1 MMEPTKELSIH
12 MQMYLE
18 YEGNKTLDE
27 LENEFYEILD
37 KISEKYG
44 VSYQIYSTEL
54 QEI

>member
-1 MMEPTKELSIH
+1 MKETTRELSVH

-18 YEGNKTLDE
+18 YEGYKTLEE

>member
-1 MMEPTKELSIH
+1 MEPTKELSVH

-18 YEGNKTLDE
+18 YEGDKTLKE
-27 LENEFYEILD
+27 LENEFYSMLED
-37 KISEKYG
+37 FSEKYG